1 MQVVIVGGGLAGL
14 RTAEELRARGF
25 SGQITMIAAES
36 RPPYDR
42 PPLSKQALAGAA
54 QPGAM
59 PSGPMP
65 SGPMPSGGMPSGP
78 MPSGG
83 TQPGAAQLGELLAG
97 EADPA
102 RIAGE
107 LDTTLQADFAA
118 LGVDLH
124 LGEPATGLDLAPPG
138 SGGAGGLTAAPA
150 AAGHRRGPGG
160 LGSADGTVG
169 RVRTAHGEYP
179 FDRLVVATGAEPVAL
194 PGPGRQRFLRT
205 HEDALELRARLR
217 PGVRLVIVGAGWI
230 GAELATAAAARGCQV
245 TVVEAG
251 PAPLAGAVG
260 AEVGARTIPWYA
272 AAGVELRTSQ
282 PVEAVEDGGL
292 ALAGGGWIPA
302 DEIVTAVGVRP
313 AVGWLARSGL
323 QLDNGVAADEGL
335 RTSVPGVY
343 AVGDCAS
350 FLSLR
355 YGRRLRFE
363 HWDVAVQGPRVV
375 AANILGGHEVYDP
388 VPYSWSEQFGRM
400 MQYAGYHA
408 DASRLI
414 WRGPDGG
421 PADGSARRSA
431 GGSAGPSD
439 DGPWTACW
447 LSGPRLVAVLAVD
460 RPRDLVQGRRLIAAA
475 ASVDAG
481 LLADPAVPLRSA
493 TVN

>member
-14 RTAEELRARGF
+14 RTAEELRARDF

-42 PPLSKQALAGAA
+42 PPLSKQAL
-54 QPGAM
+54 
-59 PSGPMP
+59 
-65 SGPMPSGGMPSGP
+65 
-78 MPSGG
+78 
-83 TQPGAAQLGELLAG
+83 LAG

-102 RIAGE
+102 RVAAE
-107 LDTTLQADFAA
+107 LDTTLRADFAA

-124 LGEPATGLDLAPPG
+124 LGEPATGLDLVPPG
-138 SGGAGGLTAAPA
+138 TA
-150 AAGHRRGPGG
+150 
-160 LGSADGTVG
+160 G

-282 PVEAVEDGGL
+282 PVEAAEDGGL
-292 ALAGGGWIPA
+292 ALTGGGWIPA

-313 AVGWLARSGL
+313 AVGWLAGSGL
-323 QLDNGVAADEGL
+323 RLDNGVAVDEGL
-335 RTSVPGVY
+335 RTSAPGVY

-375 AANILGGHEVYDP
+375 AANVLGGREVYDP

-421 PADGSARRSA
+421 PAAGRSARSA

-460 RPRDLVQGRRLIAAA
+460 RPRDVMQGRRLIAAA